1 MMTGGRFPSAFGRA
15 QAGPLQV
22 SIPSRLPGGLWG
34 PQPIGGI
41 VEWDGQGTALNP
53 DTNLAAT
60 TSQSLLQS
68 EWPIPTRWELQLG
81 LTLTNLTNGVP
92 WNGAVA
98 AFDLR
103 GSIVSSVE
111 SAEVSQEARLVFGP
125 GVYPL
130 TAAINGVPGLS
141 ATFGVVG
148 QTVRVRFDRLI
159 CNNDLALA
167 GTRWAWSVST
177 VCGLLSSGWPS
188 P

>member
-1 MMTGGRFPSAFGRA
+1 MTGARFPAAFGRA

-34 PQPIGGI
+34 PQPIGGV
-41 VEWDGQGTALNP
+41 VEWDAQGLALNA
-53 DTNLAAT
+53 DVNLAAS

-81 LTLTNLTNGVP
+81 LTLQNLSNGQP
-92 WNGAVA
+92 WSGQTS
-98 AFDLR
+98 AFNLR

-111 SAEVSQEARLVFGP
+111 SAEVVQDIQLVFGP

-130 TAAINGVPGLS
+130 TAAVNGVMGLGS
-141 ATFGVVG
+141 TFAVIG
-148 QTVRVRFDRLI
+148 QTVRVRFDRLL
-159 CNNDLALA
+159 CNNDLGLA

-177 VCGLLSSGWPS
+177 VCGLTSAGWPS